1 MSEVILD
8 SSAVLAY
15 LRNEP
20 GADTLAPLF
29 RNAAISVVNLTEV
42 LSRLIALGQPF
53 TEAQQAVD
61 ALMMRHV
68 VFDEAQ
74 AFAAA
79 ALLPLTRRLGLSL
92 GDRACLALARAEG
105 LAVLTSDRAWASL
118 DVGVEIRMIR

>member
-1 MSEVILD
+1 MSDVVLD
-8 SSAVLAY
+8 SSVVLAY
-15 LRNEP
+15 LRKEP
-20 GADTLAPLF
+20 GADALAALF
-29 RNAAISVVNLTEV
+29 GHAAISAVNLTEV
-42 LSRLIALGQPF
+42 LSRLIAIGH
-53 TEAQQAVD
+53 TVEEAQRAVD
-61 ALMMRHV
+61 VLFMRHV

-105 LAVLTSDRAWASL
+105 LPVLTSDRAWASL